1 MSACSAKQ
9 TLLIMFLLVLQNEHH
24 SLCSAKRA
32 SIYYV
37 LLRQAEFEPS
47 TSPLPSKTTGSLLR
61 RLLRSTGAP
70 YVTLHSKLD
79 EEKSKYAGLAQ
90 ESCFGSA

>member
-1 MSACSAKQ
+1 
-9 TLLIMFLLVLQNEHH
+9 MFCKT
-24 SLCSAKRA
+24 SI
-32 SIYYV
+32 IYYV

-47 TSPLPSKTTGSLLR
+47 TSPLPSKTTDSLLR
-61 RLLRSTGAP
+61 RLLRSTSAP

-90 ESCFGSA
+90 ENCFGSA

>member
-24 SLCSAKRA
+24 SLCSAKRT
-32 SIYYV
+32 SFIMFCKTNIIYYYV

-47 TSPLPSKTTGSLLR
+47 TSPLPSKTTSSKVNVFLSL
-61 RLLRSTGAP
+61 TGDLSFGP
-70 YVTLHSKLD
+70 YCQRPSR
-79 EEKSKYAGLAQ
+79 A
-90 ESCFGSA
+90 